1 MRELK
6 MPKMQRSNIQRN
18 RLVAGVSAALLLLA
32 ACGDDGDDTAAQPTT
47 TEAPE
52 GEPAGIEF
60 APDSSLTAQARDE
73 VSQVAVYPEPPEPDT
88 PEPTEQ
94 CVSWEAEAQPCLL
107 DNPKV
112 VDDQGT
118 ASPLVFL
125 VDSLDA
131 DAAAVTHPEVGEMPL
146 ARSDTDGLAVEGE
159 WLPVWLPFPPNENT
173 GFVSTDNVNLYVHSY
188 RITIDREA
196 FMLTLTESG
205 EPIIETQVGLGRAGA
220 DTRPG
225 FYYTTELLQSP
236 NPDSV
241 YGPFAYG
248 ISGFAEDPNIIE
260 QFGGED
266 GVAVVGI
273 HGTNQPELIGQAVS
287 AGCIRVPNDVI
298 IQMADPNSDPRLP
311 LGIPVEVS

>member
-1 MRELK
+1 
-6 MPKMQRSNIQRN
+6 MPRMQWSNIQRN
-18 RLVAGVSAALLLLA
+18 RVIAGVSAALLVLA
-32 ACGDDGDDTAAQPTT
+32 ACGDDGEDTAAEPTT

-52 GEPAGIEF
+52 AEPAAVEF
-60 APDSSLTAQARDE
+60 EPDSSLIAETKQE
-73 VSQVAVYPEPPEPDT
+73 ISQVAVYPEPPGPDT
-88 PEPTEQ
+88 PEPTEP
-94 CVSWEAEAQPCLL
+94 CVSWEDGAQPCLL

-112 VDDQGT
+112 IDDEGT

-125 VDSLDA
+125 VDSLDGDQA
-131 DAAAVTHPEVGEMPL
+131 TVSHSEVGEMPVV
-146 ARSDTDGLAVEGE
+146 RSDAGGLAVEGD

-173 GFVSTDNVNLYVHSY
+173 GFVSADDVNLYPHSY

-196 FMLTLTESG
+196 FMLTLTQSG

-248 ISGFAEDPNIIE
+248 ISGFADDPEIIE
-260 QFGGED
+260 QFGGDD

-287 AGCIRVPNDVI
+287 AGCIRVPNDI
-298 IQMADPNSDPRLP
+298 ITQMADPGTDPQLP
-311 LGIPVEVS
+311 LGIPVEVI